1 MCLRLFLTALAGLT
15 MLASAARGSEDD
27 LAPLPPGARAVW
39 DLSLDWREATPTRE
53 RVCLNGLWRW
63 QPATPAAETV
73 PAEGWGFFKVPGPWP
88 GITDYM
94 QKDSQTV
101 HAHPSW
107 QGTRLRDVTAAWY
120 EREITVPETWTG
132 RHIAVSAEY
141 LNSFAVVFVDGQKIG
156 ELHFPA
162 GELDLTA
169 VLQSG
174 GRHRLSLLV
183 VALPLKG
190 VMLSYS
196 DSASAREVIGS
207 VARRGL
213 CGDVFLVSTPRQSRL
228 TDVRVTTS
236 VRRWE
241 ITLQAAL
248 KELEPTRTYRLA
260 ARITDGDQTVKEF
273 RSPPFRAGDLER
285 GTLTVTE
292 SWQPEKLWDIHTPQ
306 HQYELHLSLLDADG
320 ALLDVPPPVRFGFR
334 EFWIEGRDF
343 FLNGTRLFLS
353 TVPLDNAQVGAAA
366 ATYFAAR
373 ESLERLRSFGINF
386 VYTHNYDCQP
396 GAHLS
401 FTEIL
406 QAADDLGML
415 VALTQPHFSHYG
427 WSAPDAERTNG
438 YARHAE
444 FYARVAGNHPSVV
457 MYATSHNAT
466 GYNEDMNPRLLDGR
480 SAPRDNWAANNAKRA
495 LRAEAIIRSCD
506 ASRIIYHHA
515 SGNLG
520 PMHLSNFYPNFV
532 PVQEMSDWFEHWAT
546 NGIKPLFL
554 CEYGAPFTW
563 DWAMYRGWYQGKR
576 EFGSAPVPWEFC
588 LAEWNAQF
596 FGDRAFAISDMEKRN
611 LRWEA
616 RQFREGR
623 LWHRW
628 DYPHQLGSTDFPER
642 EPVFAQYF
650 AENWRAFRT
659 WGLSANSPWEHHI
672 LFKLRPGMN
681 RNRREELPVDWAN
694 LQRPGFS
701 PDFLADRFERMD
713 LAYEHADWLP
723 TGGGEALMRNNR
735 PLLAWIAG
743 KPERFTSKDHIFRPG
758 ETLEKQLIVINNSRV
773 TVRAE
778 ASWTLDLGKPELSA
792 DVDMLDHPLTRPAD
806 TLSPSEG
813 EREGVRGNLATVR
826 AVTGERREA
835 EDERSPTRIVG
846 RTNVVVATGQQAS
859 LPLRFVL
866 PTGLAPGEY
875 LLTAKVE
882 FDTGEMQTDEFAIH
896 VLPTRAPPLMDNRI
910 ALFDPKGETKELL
923 RSLGIRFESV
933 DVATDLAGFDV
944 LVVGKSALT
953 VDGPAPD
960 IRRVRDGLKVLVF
973 EQTSEVLEKRL
984 GFRVTEYGLRNVFSR
999 VPDHPALAGLRA
1011 EHLRDWRGSAT
1022 LLPPELKYE
1031 LNPKFNG
1038 APTVKWGDLP
1048 VTRLWRCG
1056 NQGNVA
1062 SVLIEKPARGDFL
1075 PLVDGG
1081 FSLQYSPLL
1090 EFREGRGLILF
1101 CQLDVTGRTERD
1113 PAAERL
1119 TSNLL
1124 EYVSSW
1130 QPAPKR
1136 GVIYAGDAAGRDSLV
1151 AAGFQTGEYPG
1162 GLLPLDSVLIVGPGG
1177 GQKLRPHREA
1187 VSAFLRAGGNMLAL
1201 GLDQADTDEFLDHKV
1216 SFTRTEHINAV
1227 FDPPQ
1232 FGSWLA
1238 GVGPA
1243 DVHCRD
1249 PRTLPLVSAGA
1260 SVANNGVLA
1269 IGTNANLVFCQLA
1282 PWQFDYARNY
1292 GLKRTFRRA
1301 AFLVTRLACN
1311 LGAHSET
1318 PLRTRWSA
1326 PVAKGEPGRWLNGF
1340 YLDQPEEWDDPY
1352 RFFRW

>member
-1 MCLRLFLTALAGLT
+1 
-15 MLASAARGSEDD
+15 MLASAARGSEDG

-39 DLSLDWREATPTRE
+39 NLSLAWREATPTRE

-73 PAEGWGFFKVPGPWP
+73 PAQSWGFFKVPGAWP

-213 CGDVFLVSTPRQSRL
+213 CGDVFLVSTPKQSRL
-228 TDVRVTTS
+228 TDVQVTTS

-248 KELEPTRTYRLA
+248 KELEPSKNYRLA
-260 ARITDGDQTVKEF
+260 ARITDGEQTVKEF
-273 RSPPFRAGDLER
+273 LSPPFQAGDLER
-285 GTLTVTE
+285 GKLNVTE
-292 SWQPEKLWDIHTPQ
+292 SWQPAKLWDIHTPQ
-306 HQYELHLSLLDADG
+306 HQYELRLSLVDANDRLLDA
-320 ALLDVPPPVRFGFR
+320 LPPVRFGFR

-343 FLNGTRLFLS
+343 YLNGTRLFLS

-366 ATYFAAR
+366 ATYEAAR
-373 ESLERLRSFGINF
+373 ESLERLRTFGINF

-401 FTEIL
+401 FAEIL
-406 QAADDLGML
+406 RAADDTGML

-457 MYATSHNAT
+457 MYAISHNAT

-480 SAPRDNWAANNAKRA
+480 SAPRDNWAANNVKRA
-495 LRAEAIIRSCD
+495 HRAEAIIRSLD

-563 DWAMYRGWYQGKR
+563 DWAMYRGWYQGQR

-616 RQFREGR
+616 RQFCDGR
-623 LWHRW
+623 VWHRW

-713 LAYEHADWLP
+713 LAYERADWLP

-773 TVRAE
+773 TVHAE
-778 ASWTLDLGKPELSA
+778 ASWAL
-792 DVDMLDHPLTRPAD
+792 
-806 TLSPSEG
+806 
-813 EREGVRGNLATVR
+813 NL
-826 AVTGERREA
+826 
-835 EDERSPTRIVG
+835 PQPIVG
-846 RTNVVVATGQQAS
+846 QTDLVVETGQQS
-859 LPLRFVL
+859 RVPLLFAL
-866 PTGLAPGEY
+866 PTDLAPGEY
-875 LLTAKVE
+875 RLAAKVE

-896 VLPTRAPPLMDNRI
+896 ILPAIVPPKVDGRV
-910 ALFDPKGETKELL
+910 AVFDPKGETTELL
-923 RSLGIRFESV
+923 RTLGIRFESV
-933 DVATDLAGFDV
+933 DVTSKLAGFDV
-944 LVVGKSALT
+944 LILGKGALT

-960 IRRVRDGLKVLVF
+960 ISRVSDGLKVLAF

-1011 EHLRDWRGSAT
+1011 EHLRDWRGAAT
-1022 LLPPELKYE
+1022 LLPSELKYA

-1038 APTVKWGDLP
+1038 APTVKWCNIP

-1056 NQGNVA
+1056 NQGNLA

-1090 EFREGRGLILF
+1090 EFREGQGLILF

-1119 TSNLL
+1119 TGNLL
-1124 EYVSSW
+1124 DYVSSW
-1130 QPAPKR
+1130 KPVPKR
-1136 GVIYAGDAAGRDSLV
+1136 ATVYVGEAAGRDSLV
-1151 AAGFQTGEYPG
+1151 AAGFQVGEYPG
-1162 GLLPLDSVLIVGPGG
+1162 GPLSLDLVLIVGPGG

-1201 GLDQADTDEFLDHKV
+1201 GLDQADTDEFLDLKV

-1227 FDPPQ
+1227 FDPSR

-1249 PRTLPLVSAGA
+1249 PRTLPLVSTGA
-1260 SVANNGVLA
+1260 SRLANGVLA
-1269 IGTNANLVFCQLA
+1269 AGANSNLVFSQLA
-1282 PWQFDYARNY
+1282 PWQFDYAKNY

-1311 LGAHSET
+1311 LGAQSET
-1318 PLRTRWSA
+1318 PLLTRWSSPPA
-1326 PVAKGEPGRWLNGF
+1326 ATERGRWLEGF

>member
-1 MCLRLFLTALAGLT
+1 MYLRLFLAALVGL
-15 MLASAARGSEDD
+15 LALPGPARGAKGA
-27 LAPLPPGARAVW
+27 LAPLPPGVRPVW
-39 DLSLDWREATPTRE
+39 DLSRSWRETTPTRE

-73 PAEGWGFFKVPGPWP
+73 PAQGWGFFKVPGAWP

-132 RHIAVSAEY
+132 RHIAVCSEY
-141 LNSFAVVFVDGQKIG
+141 LNSFAAVFVDGQKVG

-162 GELDLTA
+162 GELDLTT
-169 VLQSG
+169 VLQP
-174 GRHRLSLLV
+174 GRQLRLSLLV

-196 DSASAREVIGS
+196 DSASAREVKGS

-213 CGDVFLVSTPRQSRL
+213 CGDVFLVSTPKQSRL
-228 TDVRVTTS
+228 TDVKVTTS

-248 KELEPTRTYRLA
+248 KELESTKTYRLA
-260 ARITDGDQTVKEF
+260 ARITDGDQTVREF
-273 RSPPFRAGDLER
+273 HSPPFRAGDLER
-285 GTLTVTE
+285 GQFTLTE
-292 SWQPEKLWDIHTPQ
+292 SWRPEKLWDIHTPQ
-306 HQYELHLSLLDADG
+306 HQYELHLSLLDANDR
-320 ALLDVPPPVRFGFR
+320 LLDALPPMRFGFR

-366 ATYFAAR
+366 ATYSAAR
-373 ESLERLRSFGINF
+373 ESLERLRTFGINF
-386 VYTHNYDCQP
+386 VYMHNYDCQP

-406 QAADDLGML
+406 RAADDTGML
-415 VALTQPHFSHYG
+415 VALTQPHFSHYD
-427 WSAPDAERTNG
+427 WSEPDAVRTNG

-480 SAPRDNWAANNAKRA
+480 SAPRDNWAANNVKRA
-495 LRAEAIIRSCD
+495 LRAEAIIRSLD

-532 PVQEMSDWFEHWAT
+532 PVREMSDWFEHWAT

-616 RQFREGR
+616 RQFCEGR
-623 LWHRW
+623 VWHRW

-642 EPVFAQYF
+642 EPVFAKYF
-650 AENWRAFRT
+650 TENWRAFRT

-681 RNRREELPVDWAN
+681 RNRREDLPVDWAN

-701 PDFLADRFERMD
+701 PDFLAERFERMD
-713 LAYEHADWLP
+713 MAYERADWLP
-723 TGGGEALMRNNR
+723 TGGGEAIMRNNR
-735 PLLAWIAG
+735 PLLAWVAG
-743 KPERFTSKDHIFRPG
+743 KSDRFTSKDHLFLPG
-758 ETLEKQLIVINNSRV
+758 ETVEKQLIVINNSRV
-773 TVRAE
+773 TVHAK
-778 ASWTLDLGKPELSA
+778 ASWAL
-792 DVDMLDHPLTRPAD
+792 
-806 TLSPSEG
+806 
-813 EREGVRGNLATVR
+813 NL
-826 AVTGERREA
+826 
-835 EDERSPTRIVG
+835 PQPIVG
-846 RTNVVVATGQQAS
+846 QTDLVVETGQQS
-859 LPLRFVL
+859 RVPLLFAL
-866 PTGLAPGEY
+866 PTDLAPGEY
-875 LLTAKVE
+875 RLAAKVE

-896 VLPTRAPPLMDNRI
+896 VLPAIVPPKVDGRV
-910 ALFDPKGETKELL
+910 AVFDPKSETTELL
-923 RSLGIRFESV
+923 RTLGIRFESV
-933 DVATDLAGFDV
+933 EVTMDLAAFDV
-944 LVVGKSALT
+944 LVVGKGALT

-973 EQTSEVLEKRL
+973 EQTSEVLEKRF
-984 GFRVTEYGLRNVFSR
+984 GFRVTEYGLRNVFPR

-1011 EHLRDWRGSAT
+1011 EHLRNWRGAAT

-1031 LNPKFNG
+1031 LNPKFNS
-1038 APTVKWGDLP
+1038 APTVKWGDIP

-1056 NQGNVA
+1056 NQGNLA
-1062 SVLIEKPARGDFL
+1062 SALIEKPARGDFL

-1113 PAAERL
+1113 PVAERL
-1119 TSNLL
+1119 TANLL
-1124 EYVSSW
+1124 DYVSIW
-1130 QPAPKR
+1130 KPAPKR
-1136 GVIYAGDAAGRDSLV
+1136 ATVYVGDAAGRNSLI
-1151 AAGFQTGEYPG
+1151 AAGFQPGEYTG
-1162 GLLPLDSVLIVGPGG
+1162 GSLTPDHVLIVGPGG
-1177 GQKLRPHREA
+1177 GQKLSPHRDA
-1187 VSAFLRAGGNMLAL
+1187 VTAFLRAGGNMLAL
-1201 GLDQADTDEFLDHKV
+1201 GLDQADADAFLEFKV
-1216 SFTRTEHINAV
+1216 FFTKAEHINTV
-1227 FDPPQ
+1227 FDPPR
-1232 FGSWLA
+1232 FDSLLA

-1260 SVANNGVLA
+1260 STVGNGVLA
-1269 IGTNANLVFCQLA
+1269 LGTNLNLAFSQLA
-1282 PWQFDYARNY
+1282 PWQFDYAKNY
-1292 GLKRTFRRA
+1292 GLKRTFRRT
-1301 AFLVTRLACN
+1301 AFLITRLACN
-1311 LGAHSET
+1311 LGAHSEA
-1318 PLRTRWSA
+1318 PLLTRWSSPPA
-1326 PVAKGEPGRWLNGF
+1326 ATERGRWLEGF